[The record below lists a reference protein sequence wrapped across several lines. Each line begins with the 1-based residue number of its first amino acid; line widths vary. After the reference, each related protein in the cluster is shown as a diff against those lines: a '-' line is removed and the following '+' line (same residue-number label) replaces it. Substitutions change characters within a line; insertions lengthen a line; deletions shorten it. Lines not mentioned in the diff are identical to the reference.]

1 MASPDQ
7 SNKPLAVNR
16 KARHDYFVI
25 ESYEAGI
32 ELRGTEV
39 KSVRDSLVSLAGAFA
54 RVEEGEVILRGVNI
68 SPYEFGNRF
77 NHDPVRPRRL
87 LFHKKEIRR
96 LQTQT
101 ELKGHTLVPLRVYL
115 KRGLVKVEIGLC
127 KGKQQRDK
135 RETLR
140 RQTADREAAR
150 DIARVKQHGKH
161 IGRRP

>member
-1 MASPDQ
+1 MAAPDQ
-7 SNKPLAVNR
+7 YSKPLAVNR

-39 KSVRDSLVSLAGAFA
+39 KSVRDSLISLAGGFA
-54 RVEEGEVILRGVNI
+54 RVEEGEVILRNVNI

-77 NHDPVRPRRL
+77 NHDPLRPRRL
-87 LFHKKEIRR
+87 LFHKKEIHR

-101 ELKGHTLVPLRVYL
+101 ELKRHTLIPLRVYL
-115 KRGLVKVEIGLC
+115 KRGLVKVEVGLC
-127 KGKQQRDK
+127 KGKQQQDK

-140 RQTADREAAR
+140 RKTADMEAAR
-150 DIARVKQHGKH
+150 DIARVK
-161 IGRRP
+161 RR